1 MIETASGGTAIVSG
15 SLVNS
20 GTLFASA
27 SGGLVEIAG
36 GAVVSGGVVEVGNGI
51 VDVLSGSTANIKL
64 PVERQRR
71 AGDRGLAE

>member
-51 VDVLSGSTANIKL
+51 VDVLSGSTANIKFL
-64 PVERQRR
+64 SNGSGGLVIEE
-71 AGDRGLAE
+71 LAE